1 MSRPIVRRFMLAAAL
16 GFAGLTVAVPVSA
29 QTIYDANVESKL
41 DLSPQQRAEVRSI
54 TQKSRADMMAVF
66 KQFGIDPNAKP
77 DFDKLM
83 QASGP
88 LQAIGRKERQA
99 MSKIL
104 SPDQLKQY
112 DKIVAETRT
121 RVRMA
126 AQKK

>member
-1 MSRPIVRRFMLAAAL
+1 MLAAAL